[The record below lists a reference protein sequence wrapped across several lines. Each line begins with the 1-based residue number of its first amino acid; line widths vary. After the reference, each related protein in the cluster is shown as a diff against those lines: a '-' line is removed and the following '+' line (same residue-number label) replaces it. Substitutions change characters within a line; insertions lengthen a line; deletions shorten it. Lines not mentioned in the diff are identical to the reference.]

1 MALRV
6 RAAFAVLVI
15 LLGEPVLAQSVRY
28 EYDLRGRL
36 IQVTAPDGTVT
47 RYQYDD
53 SGNILKVENSS
64 SSVFAIGTYSPNS
77 GKTGDTITISGTG
90 LASVSAV
97 YFNGVSA
104 TFSLSGATSLSAAVP
119 TGATSGPLTL
129 TSGGQTVLLGNFAVL
144 STVPALGKFSTPVA
158 APGMTVSLS
167 GSGFDTQTDGENT
180 VTVNGINA
188 RVVAVAADRLDFV
201 IPPSSIPPAPV
212 GQPGTPATVS
222 VRTRGGTSTVS
233 YPLYL
238 VPRVAFAVPG
248 TATGTAGGRLGASGD
263 AGLVTFAAGPG
274 STLLG
279 VLLENVSGSGQ
290 AWVHVFNPDHTIQL
304 SRKVPIG
311 GFRNLSNGR
320 ITDAIE
326 PVNLSQ
332 PGVVVAI
339 SFEVNS
345 SLNYQASGDVRVGA
359 GQDAG
364 GSALAAS
371 VFNPGTTST
380 GNVSITEQQASAI
393 VSTFNPATS
402 TSGSATLSDQK
413 SIANVSAFNPGTTT
427 AGSSAVSEQQAVTPA
442 SIFNPGTSSA
452 GSVILN
458 EQRALVPLSAFNPGS
473 TSTGSVTLSE
483 QQATAA
489 VSTFNPGTSSSGSV
503 ALSELKATTS
513 VSTFNPGTSSSGS
526 VSLNEQQAVTIAS
539 TFNPGATISGS
550 TTLSEM
556 RAITSLSVFSPAAVS
571 FGAANLNEQSVWAM
585 MSTFHPIS
593 SSSGSTL
600 LTEQKV
606 VIPLSVSYS
615 R

>member
-6 RAAFAVLVI
+6 RAAFAVLFI

-53 SGNILKVENSS
+53 SGNILKVENSP
-64 SSVFAIGTYSPNS
+64 SSVFAISTYSPNS
-77 GKTGDTITISGTG
+77 GKTGDTVTISGTG

-104 TFSLSGATSLSAAVP
+104 TFSLSGATSLSATVP
-119 TGATSGPLTL
+119 AGATSGPLTL

-144 STVPALGKFSTPVA
+144 STVPALRKFSTPVA

-167 GSGFDTQTDGENT
+167 GSGFDVQTDGENT
-180 VTVNGINA
+180 VTVNGVNA
-188 RVVAVAADRLDFV
+188 RIAAVAADRLDFV
-201 IPPSSIPPAPV
+201 VPPSSVPPAPV

-238 VPRVAFAVPG
+238 VPRVAFTVPG
-248 TATGTAGGRLGASGD
+248 TATGAAGGRLTASGD
-263 AGLVTFAAGPG
+263 AGLVTFANGSG

-279 VLLENVSGSGQ
+279 VFLENVSGSGQ

-304 SRKVPIG
+304 SRKVPVG
-311 GFRNLSNGR
+311 GFRNWVNGR
-320 ITDAIE
+320 IADAIE
-326 PVNLSQ
+326 PINLSQ
-332 PGVVVAI
+332 PGAVVAI

-364 GSALAAS
+364 GSIFAAS
-371 VFNPGTTST
+371 VFNPATPTT
-380 GNVSITEQQASAI
+380 GNASITEQQAGAI
-393 VSTFNPATS
+393 VSTFNPATP
-402 TSGSATLSDQK
+402 TSGSSTLSDLK
-413 SIANVSAFNPGTTT
+413 SITNVSAFNPGATST
-427 AGSSAVSEQQAVTPA
+427 GSSIVTEQQAVAPA
-442 SIFNPGTSSA
+442 SVFNPGATSA
-452 GSVILN
+452 GSATLN
-458 EQRALVPLSAFNPGS
+458 EQWTLVPLSAFNPGS
-473 TSTGSVTLSE
+473 TSTGSVALSE

-489 VSTFNPGTSSSGSV
+489 VSTFNPGTSSPGSA
-503 ALSELKATTS
+503 ALSEQKATTA
-513 VSTFNPGTSSSGS
+513 VSAFNPGTSSSGS
-526 VSLNEQQAVTIAS
+526 ASLNEQQAVTIAS
-539 TFNPGATISGS
+539 AFNPGFTISGS
-550 TTLSEM
+550 TTPSEM
-556 RAITSLSVFSPAAVS
+556 RAITNLSIFSPSAVGS
-571 FGAANLNEQSVWAM
+571 GAANLDGQSAWAM
-585 MSTFHPIS
+585 MNTFYSIS
-593 SSSGSTL
+593 SSSGSAL
-600 LTEQKV
+600 VTEQKV
-606 VIPLSVSYS
+606 VIPPSVSYS